1 MDSVITNN
9 GVRRRGIAFEWWW
22 LIWVAAAACTFACGT
37 ILGVASSGGTGDS
50 GGGWF
55 SQILDRP
62 FGGADRVT
70 ILAVGC
76 DNSTDKGLT
85 DTMMVMV
92 VSPKTG
98 DISVLSIPRDSRV
111 EIPGA
116 GVRRINAAHSIG
128 GMPLTIQ
135 TVELVLGLPID
146 KHIEIHVPGIV
157 KLVDAIG
164 GIDIDVEK
172 RMKYRDRSQDLD
184 IDLQPGMQHLNGTQA
199 MGYVRFRHDAEGDI
213 GRMERQRHFLRT
225 VITQIAKQSNVS
237 RLPQL
242 AQAFTEIVN
251 TDLSVKDLLTLKKLV
266 EQAGPDGIR
275 VESLPA
281 EPVMIHGQSMLDLDP
296 DKVRETVD
304 RVLRG
309 QGLAVQVLNGT
320 DTAGLAAKVASQL
333 EEAGCD
339 ITEVANATETSD
351 TTFIISHRGGSRRA
365 ERVSEWLGG
374 AGVIS
379 VQPQG
384 DSPADVT
391 VVVGRDLIGK
401 VNQNP

>member
-1 MDSVITNN
+1 M
-9 GVRRRGIAFEWWW
+9 RRRGIAFKWWW
-22 LIWVAAAACTFACGT
+22 LIWVAAVICTFACGG
-37 ILGVASSGGTGDS
+37 ILGVVSSGGTGN
-50 GGGWF
+50 GAGGWF
-55 SQILDRP
+55 SQILSPP

-76 DNSTDKGLT
+76 DSSSDQGLA
-85 DTMMVMV
+85 DTIIVMV
-92 VSPKTG
+92 LSPNTG
-98 DISVLSIPRDSRV
+98 DISALSIPRDSRV
-111 EIPGA
+111 EIPGV
-116 GVRRINAAHSIG
+116 GVRRINASHVTG

-135 TVELVLGLPID
+135 TVELLLGLPID
-146 KHIEIHVPGIV
+146 KHIEISVPGIV

-164 GIDIDVEK
+164 GVDIDVEK
-172 RMKYRDRSQDLD
+172 RMKYRDRSQHLD
-184 IDLQPGMQHLNGTQA
+184 IDLQPGMQHLDGTQA

-225 VITQIAKQSNVS
+225 VITQITKQSNVS

-275 VESLPA
+275 AESLPA
-281 EPVMIHGQSMLDLDP
+281 EPVMIHGQSMLELNP
-296 DKVRETVD
+296 DKVREAVG

-309 QGLAVQVLNGT
+309 QGLAVRVLNGT

-339 ITEVANATETSD
+339 ITEVANAAEKSD

-374 AGVIS
+374 TGVIS
-379 VQPQG
+379 VQPEG
-384 DSPADVT
+384 DSPVDVT
-391 VVVGRDLIGK
+391 VMVGRDLIGK